1 MSKES
6 ENKVVNSEKELVEE
20 REKELTEEVPF
31 GVTEEEQLENQVT
44 NEEGE

>member
-1 MSKES
+1 MSKET
-6 ENKVVNSEKELVEE
+6 EITVVNSEEELVEE
-20 REKELTEEVPF
+20 MKKELTEEVPF

>member
-1 MSKES
+1 MSKEI
-6 ENKVVNSEKELVEE
+6 NVEI
-20 REKELTEEVPF
+20 LTEEIPF

>member
-1 MSKES
+1 MSKET
-6 ENKVVNSEKELVEE
+6 EIKVVNSEEELVEE
-20 REKELTEEVPF
+20 MGKELTEEVPF

>member
-1 MSKES
+1 MNKEID
-6 ENKVVNSEKELVEE
+6 VEV
-20 REKELTEEVPF
+20 LTEEIPF